1 MKNKILPILIISTI
15 LLSSCGVLFDAADTD
30 ESAAADTEAEAVAEE
45 EAAAEDTA
53 AEDAAADD
61 SQAASESTDA
71 SAEGSDQEPYTS
83 AENPC
88 LPFSVL
94 GVSLTTPFPGLPEVT
109 EDDYSVGP
117 EDATMT
123 FIVYSEPQCPYCAQF
138 DPILDDFQKAY
149 PEDVRVVFRLR
160 PFPETFHDKSNLAS
174 QALVAA
180 GMQGKFQELKTF
192 LFERQYQDTNDP
204 EQVAMSADEFWS
216 GLAVDDFDEWLA
228 ARVSDLGIN
237 ADQLLEDMVSDE
249 VVAKVKTFGDEASAI
264 GITGTPTLLLNGY
277 QWPESS
283 RGIEIFTVYLRL
295 LKSQDKE
302 LDECVPTVI
311 DDSKTYSATISTT
324 QGDISVDLY
333 ADKAPMAVNNFVYLA
348 QQGWYDGLPILSSA
362 DFILSGD
369 PSDTGYG
376 GAGYAFMDEENDLTF
391 EEPGMLAVYSIWPG
405 YGYNGSMYFINKIAL
420 TGQESR
426 TIFGKVTDGLDIL
439 DQIAVR
445 DNVFDTVTD
454 SVLDVTIN
462 EE

>member
-53 AEDAAADD
+53 AEDATADD

-138 DPILDDFQKAY
+138 DPILDAFQKAY

-180 GMQGKFQELKTF
+180 GH
-192 LFERQYQDTNDP
+192 
-204 EQVAMSADEFWS
+204 
-216 GLAVDDFDEWLA
+216 
-228 ARVSDLGIN
+228 
-237 ADQLLEDMVSDE
+237 
-249 VVAKVKTFGDEASAI
+249 
-264 GITGTPTLLLNGY
+264 
-277 QWPESS
+277 
-283 RGIEIFTVYLRL
+283 
-295 LKSQDKE
+295 
-302 LDECVPTVI
+302 
-311 DDSKTYSATISTT
+311 
-324 QGDISVDLY
+324 
-333 ADKAPMAVNNFVYLA
+333 
-348 QQGWYDGLPILSSA
+348 
-362 DFILSGD
+362 
-369 PSDTGYG
+369 
-376 GAGYAFMDEENDLTF
+376 AG
-391 EEPGMLAVYSIWPG
+391 
-405 YGYNGSMYFINKIAL
+405 
-420 TGQESR
+420 
-426 TIFGKVTDGLDIL
+426 
-439 DQIAVR
+439 
-445 DNVFDTVTD
+445 
-454 SVLDVTIN
+454 
-462 EE
+462 

>member
-30 ESAAADTEAEAVAEE
+30 ESAAADTEAEAVVEE

-71 SAEGSDQEPYTS
+71 SAEESDQEPYTS

-117 EDATMT
+117 DDATIT
-123 FIVYSEPQCPYCAQF
+123 FLEYSEPQCPYCAQLE
-138 DPILDDFQKAY
+138 PILTAFQAMY
-149 PEDVRVVFRLR
+149 PDDVRLVFRFR
-160 PFPETFHDKSNLAS
+160 PFPETFHDKSYIAS
-174 QALVAA
+174 QAMVAA
-180 GMQGKFQELKTF
+180 GIQGKFTELKNF
-192 LFERQYQDTNDP
+192 LFERQYQDTADA
-204 EQVAMSADEFWS
+204 EQAAMSADEFWS

-228 ARVSDLGIN
+228 ARVSDLGID
-237 ADQLLEDMVSDE
+237 ADQLLDDMVSDD
-249 VVAKVKTFGDEASAI
+249 VVAQVQAYGEEASAL
-264 GITGTPTLLLNGY
+264 GITGTPTLFINGY

-333 ADKAPMAVNNFVYLA
+333 ADKAPMAVNSFVYLA

-420 TGQESR
+420 TGQEGR